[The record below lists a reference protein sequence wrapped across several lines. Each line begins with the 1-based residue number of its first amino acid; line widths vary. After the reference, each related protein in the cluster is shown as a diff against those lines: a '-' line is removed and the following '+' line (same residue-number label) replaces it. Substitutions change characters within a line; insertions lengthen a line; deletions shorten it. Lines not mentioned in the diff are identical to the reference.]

1 MYVWTFLLQKCK
13 EDSYTPK
20 YTTISLC
27 LKRNKAFSPVLVLFW
42 RSRPEVFLGK
52 GVLKIRSKFIGETP
66 MLKCDFNKVAATL
79 FKYCGLNFIQITLQD
94 GCSPVNLLHM
104 FRTSFLQNTSRRLPL
119 IFVQLAS
126 MNVLYSMWHYF
137 WYKFIVTLI
146 FFQWPCCCV
155 LWNKCFG
162 RSPQFK
168 SVFYTTAVCCWHQR
182 CKKLSYFILVT
193 FPQLILFLITFFVFF
208 HFVNAHFCL

>member
-1 MYVWTFLLQKCK
+1 MDFSSPEMQRRLIHTKVYYNFALSEKKQSLLSSAC
-13 EDSYTPK
+13 
-20 YTTISLC
+20 II
-27 LKRNKAFSPVLVLFW
+27 LKKP
-42 RSRPEVFLGK
+42 SR
-52 GVLKIRSKFIGETP
+52 GVLRKRCSENTQQIYRRNTHAE
-66 MLKCDFNKVAATL
+66 VW
-79 FKYCGLNFIQITLQD
+79 FKYCCWNFIEITLQD